1 MLRIIAIF
9 VTAIVLSGCAPTYV
23 NHGYA
28 PADALLESIRLGV
41 DRKVDVERK
50 IGSPLDDGFG
60 SGEVWYY
67 LSSRVENFAYRAPEV
82 VDRRLVAVRFN
93 TAGIAQSIGITGSAD
108 GRDIPLTI
116 RTTETFGQ
124 EVGFFEQLF
133 GNILNPGLPE

>member
-1 MLRIIAIF
+1 MLLIF
-9 VTAIVLSGCAPTYV
+9 AFLAGLAGCSATYV

-28 PADALLESIRLGV
+28 PADALLNNIRLGV
-41 DRKVDVERK
+41 DRKVDVQRK

-60 SGEVWYY
+60 SDEAWYY
-67 LSSRVENFAYRAPEV
+67 LSSRVERFAYRAPQV

-93 TAGIAQSIGITGSAD
+93 TAGIAQSIGVTGYAD
-108 GRDIPLTI
+108 GREIPLTI